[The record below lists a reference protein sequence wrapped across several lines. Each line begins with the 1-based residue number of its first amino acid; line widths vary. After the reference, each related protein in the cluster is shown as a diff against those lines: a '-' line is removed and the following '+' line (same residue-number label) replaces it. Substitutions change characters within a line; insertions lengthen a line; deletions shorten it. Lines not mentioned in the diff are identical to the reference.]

1 MQKDSYIN
9 VIHECYLMV
18 KKDVD
23 ILQKNIDTVLE
34 FLTKLHHRRSDTIKK
49 LYEMQ
54 KQDSEFEKL
63 LQVSLLK
70 LLATT
75 DLTFTKPKLED
86 VGETPNRAYG

>member
-1 MQKDSYIN
+1 
-9 VIHECYLMV
+9 MV

-34 FLTKLHHRRSDTIKK
+34 FLTKLHHSRLNTIKK

-75 DLTFTKPKLED
+75 DLTFTKPKLEEPGD
-86 VGETPNRAYG
+86 TPNRAYG